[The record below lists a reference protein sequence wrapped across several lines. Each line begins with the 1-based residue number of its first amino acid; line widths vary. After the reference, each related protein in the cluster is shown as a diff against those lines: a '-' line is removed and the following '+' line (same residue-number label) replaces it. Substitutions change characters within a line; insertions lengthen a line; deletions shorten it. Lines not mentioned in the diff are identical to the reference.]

1 MQERVDKKNSLLR
14 KIITIASLPLLTF
27 IWMTGWTLTIIG
39 EKLEVKKTTQETL
52 RNHPKSETQENEIET
67 LDNDTKIKYE
77 QPITA

>member
-1 MQERVDKKNSLLR
+1 MQERVDPKNSLLR

-39 EKLEVKKTTQETL
+39 EKFEIKESTQKTL
-52 RNHPKSETQENEIET
+52 KNHPKFETQENEIET
-67 LDNDTKIKYE
+67 LENETKINYE

>member
-1 MQERVDKKNSLLR
+1 MQERVDSKNSLLR

-39 EKLEVKKTTQETL
+39 EKFEVRESTQKTLKDYTKFET
-52 RNHPKSETQENEIET
+52 KQNEIET

>member
-1 MQERVDKKNSLLR
+1 MQERVDTKNSLLR

-39 EKLEVKKTTQETL
+39 EKLEVKESTQETIK
-52 RNHPKSETQENEIET
+52 NHPKFETTENEIET